1 MKEFV
6 QHPIYGEIIYNESFW
21 TGKKTLTINGVCA
34 QPVSKKEFTVEGK
47 KVVIIGSSLMGL
59 KLQIDNDI
67 IEVSP
72 KPKWYEIVFAV
83 LPLIFLLTWG
93 NSTALCS
100 IFPVV
105 GGAIGGALGGIGSI
119 TSLLLMK
126 NAKSLLTKMLIG
138 IGAFAVTVLIA
149 FVLALVMVLLIA

>member
-1 MKEFV
+1 MKEIV
-6 QHPIYGEIIYNESFW
+6 QHPIYGEIIYNENFW

-67 IEVSP
+67 VEISS
-72 KPKWYEIVFAV
+72 KPKWYEIVLAF

-100 IFPVV
+100 VFPVV

-126 NAKSLLTKMLIG
+126 KAKSLLTKMLIG